1 MHEINID
8 ILVINLFPSVIV
20 CRIFYC
26 SFSVAWQRYL
36 RQLLRL
42 VAGWGA
48 WAQMSHARGVE
59 IDRLVYVKCILY
71 DGTTSGNYVCFYTSG
86 SSDITAYSF
95 HPPRR

>member
-1 MHEINID
+1 MAA
-8 ILVINLFPSVIV
+8 LFASTTPAAA
-20 CRIFYC
+20 R
-26 SFSVAWQRYL
+26 WQD
-36 RQLLRL
+36 
-42 VAGWGA
+42 GGA